1 MIRKAVILFS
11 VTAAVGAAAGFVAT
25 RGGSAGASAPDAL
38 KGNFSIAQAQAFT
51 DYPLYNAGS
60 SLDDMPLAVFYDTG
74 GFSPSVSFI
83 YGDCQATDDMGC
95 APPVQVQ
102 VWPACIRNPS
112 LYESSRPGAL
122 TPEPT
127 SVRGVPAAFF
137 EDGHRLEIQTGT
149 STVVVF
155 ARSRDEVLQVASAL
169 RGVNVAAQASRGVN
183 VAARASEALP
193 PPAAGALDGTLKCG

>member
-1 MIRKAVILFS
+1 MIRKALILLS
-11 VTAAVGAAAGFVAT
+11 VTAAVGALAGFAT
-25 RGGSAGASAPDAL
+25 RGGSAGASAPDPL
-38 KGNFSIAQAQAFT
+38 KGNFSIAQAQAFN
-51 DYPLYNAGS
+51 DFPLYNAGS
-60 SLDDMPLAVFYDTG
+60 SLEGMPLAVFYDSG

-112 LYESSRPGAL
+112 LYDSARPGAL

-183 VAARASEALP
+183 VAAQASEALP
-193 PPAAGALDGTLKCG
+193 APAAGALDGTLKCG

>member
-1 MIRKAVILFS
+1 MTEVIRKALILLSVI
-11 VTAAVGAAAGFVAT
+11 AAVGATAGFAAT
-25 RGGSAGASAPDAL
+25 HRGSAVSPPDAP

-51 DYPLYNAGS
+51 DFPLYNAGS

-112 LYESSRPGAL
+112 LYQSSRPGAL
-122 TPEPT
+122 TPETT
-127 SVRGVPAAFF
+127 SIRGVPAAFF

-155 ARSRDEVLQVASAL
+155 ARTRDEVLQVASAL
-169 RGVNVAAQASRGVN
+169 RGVNLPVQASDR
-183 VAARASEALP
+183 LP
-193 PPAAGALDGTLKCG
+193 QPAAGALDGKLGCG

>member
-1 MIRKAVILFS
+1 MIRKVLILLS
-11 VTAAVGAAAGFVAT
+11 VTAAVGAVAGFAT
-25 RGGSAGASAPDAL
+25 RGGSAGAGAPDAL

-51 DYPLYNAGS
+51 DFPLYNAGS

-137 EDGHRLEIQTGT
+137 DGHRLEIQTGT

-169 RGVNVAAQASRGVN
+169 RGVNLPVQASDR
-183 VAARASEALP
+183 LP
-193 PPAAGALDGTLKCG
+193 QPAAGALDGKLGCG